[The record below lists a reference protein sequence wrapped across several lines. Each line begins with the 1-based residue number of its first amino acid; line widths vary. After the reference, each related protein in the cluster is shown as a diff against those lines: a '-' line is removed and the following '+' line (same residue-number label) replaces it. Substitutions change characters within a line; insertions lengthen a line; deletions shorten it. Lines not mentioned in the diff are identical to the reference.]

1 MDSIRLSPRLQMVA
15 DFVPPCACAADIGT
29 DHGYLPVW
37 LLQNGVI
44 QTAIAADIHVGP
56 LANARKS
63 AAAYDLEERV
73 RFVQA
78 DGLQFPDAQAAD
90 VITIAGM
97 GGETICAI
105 LAATPWLRQ
114 GKRLVLQP
122 QSKVQELT
130 DWLWHNGFTIEDAA
144 LCRDAGKRYLAL
156 RVLGQ
161 PAGQTY
167 TVERLLLRRRDP
179 LLPEHLTEE
188 IRRQTRARAGMALAK
203 LTPAAELEAIE
214 LRAQLIVSHHPLIFT
229 PLRHATADDL
239 AGRKVLTM
247 ARHGISA
254 ICMHT
259 NLDIADGGVN
269 DALMAAL
276 GAEVTGGLEPAGTA
290 ADGRT
295 LTCGRV
301 GKLPNPMT
309 MAEFLPYVAGRLHAN
324 GLRYVDG
331 SLPVERIAVCGGS
344 GGNML
349 ELAAAKG
356 CDTFVT
362 ADVKYNRFLAAK
374 ELGINLIDADH
385 FCTENVVIP
394 VLQEKLQRQ
403 FPDVTFTVSQV
414 LHQTA
419 QTYCP

>member
-37 LLQNGVI
+37 LLQNGVV

-122 QSKVQELT
+122 QSKV
-130 DWLWHNGFTIEDAA
+130 EDAA

-167 TVERLLLRRRDP
+167 TVEQLLLRRRDP

-188 IRRQTRARAGMALAK
+188 IRRQTHARAGMALAK
-203 LTPAAELEAIE
+203 QTPAAEL
-214 LRAQLIVSHHPLIFT
+214 
-229 PLRHATADDL
+229 
-239 AGRKVLTM
+239 
-247 ARHGISA
+247 
-254 ICMHT
+254 
-259 NLDIADGGVN
+259 
-269 DALMAAL
+269 AA
-276 GAEVTGGLEPAGTA
+276 
-290 ADGRT
+290 
-295 LTCGRV
+295 
-301 GKLPNPMT
+301 
-309 MAEFLPYVAGRLHAN
+309 
-324 GLRYVDG
+324 
-331 SLPVERIAVCGGS
+331 
-344 GGNML
+344 
-349 ELAAAKG
+349 
-356 CDTFVT
+356 
-362 ADVKYNRFLAAK
+362 
-374 ELGINLIDADH
+374 IDARLSQ
-385 FCTENVVIP
+385 
-394 VLQEKLQRQ
+394 LQTCLKE
-403 FPDVTFTVSQV
+403 V
-414 LHQTA
+414 QTW
-419 QTYCP
+419 

>member
-1 MDSIRLSPRLQMVA
+1 MDSIHLSPRLQMVA

-37 LLQNGVI
+37 LLQNGVV

-105 LAATPWLRQ
+105 LTATPWLRQ

-167 TVERLLLRRRDP
+167 TVEQLLP
-179 LLPEHLTEE
+179 LLADIGCGNVGIHYDTYHACLEE
-188 IRRQTRARAGMALAK
+188 ANLLASLETALKSGRVTHFHACANNRGAPGDGIVPWDAVMQLLKQYGYAGH
-203 LTPAAELEAIE
+203 I
-214 LRAQLIVSHHPLIFT
+214 
-229 PLRHATADDL
+229 
-239 AGRKVLTM
+239 TM
-247 ARHGISA
+247 ETFAP
-254 ICMHT
+254 
-259 NLDIADGGVN
+259 
-269 DALMAAL
+269 
-276 GAEVTGGLEPAGTA
+276 GGLDASWVNVHGTP
-290 ADGRT
+290 D
-295 LTCGRV
+295 
-301 GKLPNPMT
+301 
-309 MAEFLPYVAGRLHAN
+309 EVALRGLH
-324 GLRYVDG
+324 
-331 SLPVERIAVCGGS
+331 
-344 GGNML
+344 
-349 ELAAAKG
+349 
-356 CDTFVT
+356 F
-362 ADVKYNRFLAAK
+362 
-374 ELGINLIDADH
+374 
-385 FCTENVVIP
+385 
-394 VLQEKLQRQ
+394 LQRY
-403 FPDVTFTVSQV
+403 F
-414 LHQTA
+414 
-419 QTYCP
+419 

>member
-1 MDSIRLSPRLQMVA
+1 M
-15 DFVPPCACAADIGT
+15 
-29 DHGYLPVW
+29 
-37 LLQNGVI
+37 
-44 QTAIAADIHVGP
+44 
-56 LANARKS
+56 S

-105 LAATPWLRQ
+105 LTATPWLRQ

-203 LTPAAELEAIE
+203 QTPAAEL
-214 LRAQLIVSHHPLIFT
+214 
-229 PLRHATADDL
+229 
-239 AGRKVLTM
+239 
-247 ARHGISA
+247 
-254 ICMHT
+254 
-259 NLDIADGGVN
+259 
-269 DALMAAL
+269 AA
-276 GAEVTGGLEPAGTA
+276 
-290 ADGRT
+290 
-295 LTCGRV
+295 
-301 GKLPNPMT
+301 
-309 MAEFLPYVAGRLHAN
+309 
-324 GLRYVDG
+324 
-331 SLPVERIAVCGGS
+331 
-344 GGNML
+344 
-349 ELAAAKG
+349 
-356 CDTFVT
+356 
-362 ADVKYNRFLAAK
+362 
-374 ELGINLIDADH
+374 IDARLSQ
-385 FCTENVVIP
+385 
-394 VLQEKLQRQ
+394 LQTCLKE
-403 FPDVTFTVSQV
+403 V
-414 LHQTA
+414 QTW
-419 QTYCP
+419 